1 MSRSIL
7 LNLLKG
13 ALIGAGAILP
23 GISGGVLCVALGVY
37 ALMMTFLAHPLRE
50 FRSGWKQLLPLGVG
64 FLLGVLVLS
73 RLVELLFS
81 TNQFP
86 AIWLFIGL
94 IAGTLPALWRE
105 SGRQGRKPASLAAG
119 GIAFVAMLGV
129 LFFLQRGDGLQVTPT
144 FWTWLLCGVLW
155 GIGFL
160 APGMSPSSLFIFM
173 GVYAPMSAG
182 IADLSLPILAPMGL
196 GLVLCVLL
204 LSRGM
209 NWLLAH
215 CFGPTMHVLLGV
227 SLASTLMI
235 VPLGA
240 APWQDTL
247 LYGACFLLGLGV
259 ALWMERTSARMEA
272 AGRKG

>member
-1 MSRSIL
+1 MYRTPL
-7 LNLLKG
+7 LHLLKG

-37 ALMMTFLAHPLRE
+37 TLMMTFLAHPLRE
-50 FRSGWKQLLPLGVG
+50 FRRQWRQLLPLGVG
-64 FLLGVLVLS
+64 FLLGVLLLS

-81 TNQFP
+81 TNQVP
-86 AIWLFIGL
+86 AVWLFIGL
-94 IAGTLPALWRE
+94 IAGTLPTLWRE
-105 SGRQGRKPASLAAG
+105 SGRQGRRPVHLAVGSLAFA
-119 GIAFVAMLGV
+119 AMLG
-129 LFFLQRGDGLQVTPT
+129 LLAFLQQGDGLRVTPT

-182 IADLSLPILAPMGL
+182 IADLSLPILLPMGL

-215 CFGPTMHVLLGV
+215 CYGATMHVLLGV

-247 LYGACFLLGLGV
+247 CYAACFLLGLGV

-272 AGRKG
+272 DGRKG